1 MSPAL
6 KSLLLLTTAVATVAV
21 APPAPTDEAT
31 TIQMKVRQLTLL
43 EQINPVLMTKPQLR
57 RLLPAVESARQAERD
72 LVANELKAMRPL
84 SARLDTE
91 IKKAKEEKKLADP
104 DIWKTINDLQR
115 QFNLNRARM
124 INEQTEKVLTEMRRA
139 LNEGQL
145 KAAANAIDAR
155 ALLPG
160 VPADQITEEAKLR
173 AWIRIV
179 LLDPIAYDLMLD
191 MSK

>member
-6 KSLLLLTTAVATVAV
+6 KTLFLLTTAAATVAL
-21 APPAPTDEAT
+21 APQASVDEAT
-31 TIQMKVRQLTLL
+31 NIQIKVRQLTLL
-43 EQINPVLMTKPQLR
+43 EQINPVLLTKPQLR
-57 RLLPAVESARQAERD
+57 RLLPVVESARQAERD

-84 SARLDTE
+84 SARLDVE

-124 INEQTEKVLTEMRRA
+124 INEQTEKVLTEMRRV

-145 KAAANAIDAR
+145 KAAANAIDVR
-155 ALLPG
+155 SLLPG

-179 LLDPIAYDLMLD
+179 LLDPQAYDLMLE